1 MEIRTMEA
9 NESNVFGMPTDT
21 INTLQDNLHDRY
33 DSGFPVLKEL
43 IQNANDAKASTLK
56 IFKFEGMKGCVNP
69 LLAKKAILVF
79 NDGEV
84 KNDDLAGIKMV
95 ARGGKI
101 GKPGLIGKFGI
112 GMKSIFH
119 FCDIVFLCIFL

>member
-1 MEIRTMEA
+1 MA
-9 NESNVFGMPTDT
+9 DNESNVFGMPTDT

-43 IQNANDAKASTLK
+43 IQNANDAKASVLK
-56 IFKFEGMKGCVNP
+56 VFKFEGISNTTNP
-69 LLAKKAILVF
+69 LLQKKAILVF

-84 KNDDLAGIKMV
+84 KSDDLDGIKRV

-101 GKPGLIGKFGI
+101 GKPGLIGKFGL

-119 FCDIVFLCIFL
+119 FSDM